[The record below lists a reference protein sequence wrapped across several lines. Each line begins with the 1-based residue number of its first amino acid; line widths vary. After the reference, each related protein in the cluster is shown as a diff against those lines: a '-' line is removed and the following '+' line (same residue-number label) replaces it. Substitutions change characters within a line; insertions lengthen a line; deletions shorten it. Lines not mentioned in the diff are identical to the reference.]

1 MSAAEAH
8 LKTLMLA
15 ALAGDKAA
23 YRGLLGALAEQLRRY
38 YRRRL
43 PPSDANV
50 EDLVQET
57 LIAIHTKRD
66 TYDTALP
73 FTPWL
78 YAIARYKL
86 LDHLR
91 RGRLRPTVPLEEAGD
106 LFAGDD
112 SEAASARL
120 DLEKLLAGLPASSQA
135 IIRQVKLDGL
145 STADVAAKTGKSE
158 IAVRVGLHRGL
169 KALSERLRERQDR
182 ADR

>member
-1 MSAAEAH
+1 MSTAEVH

-23 YRGLLGALAEQLRRY
+23 YRGFLAAIGEQLGRY

-43 PPSDANV
+43 PRADANV

-57 LIAIHTKRD
+57 LIAIHSKRE
-66 TYDTALP
+66 TYDTSLP

-91 RGRLRPTVPLEEAGD
+91 RSRLRLTVSLEDAGD

-112 SEAASARL
+112 NEAASARL
-120 DLEKLLAGLPASSQA
+120 DLEKLLAGLPASSQE
-135 IIRQVKLDGL
+135 IIRKVKLDGF
-145 STADVAAKTGKSE
+145 STADVAANTGKSE
-158 IAVRVGLHRGL
+158 IAVRVALHRGL
-169 KALSERLRERQDR
+169 KALSGKLRERQGR

>member
-1 MSAAEAH
+1 LSAAEAQ
-8 LKTLMLA
+8 LKMLMLA
-15 ALAGDKAA
+15 ANAGDKVA
-23 YRGLLGALAEQLRRY
+23 YRGLLEALGEQLRRY

-43 PPSDANV
+43 PPADANV

-57 LIAIHTKRD
+57 LIAIHSKRT

-91 RGRLRPTVPLEEAGD
+91 RSRSRPTVPLDDAGD
-106 LFAGDD
+106 LFAGDE
-112 SEAASARL
+112 SEATGARL
-120 DLEKLLAGLPASSQA
+120 DLEKLLAALPASSQE
-135 IIRQVKLDGL
+135 IIRKVKLDGH
-145 STADVAAKTGKSE
+145 STAEVAASTGKSE

-169 KALSERLRERQDR
+169 KALSEKLRGGQHR

>member
-1 MSAAEAH
+1 LPAAEMH

-23 YRGLLGALAEQLRRY
+23 YHGLLGAIGEQLRRY
-38 YRRRL
+38 FRRRL
-43 PPSDANV
+43 PQSDANV

-57 LIAIHTKRD
+57 LIAIHSKRG

-91 RGRLRPTVPLEEAGD
+91 RSRLRRTVSLDDAGD
-106 LFAGDD
+106 LFGGDEN
-112 SEAASARL
+112 EATTARL
-120 DLEKLLAGLPASSQA
+120 DLEKLLAALPPSSQE
-135 IIRQVKLDGL
+135 IIRKVKLDGL
-145 STADVAAKTGKSE
+145 STAEMAAKTGKSE
-158 IAVRVGLHRGL
+158 IAIRVGLHRGL
-169 KALSERLRERQDR
+169 KALSEQVQEGRDR
-182 ADR
+182 ADQ